1 MNLLLFLL
9 SIITV
14 SAVGIHSVRCA
25 DSQNKTK
32 LIIIGAG
39 PSGLAAATKL
49 ITDGVDEFIIL
60 EAENRI
66 GGRVYNLPYEGDT
79 FIDMGAQWVHGQEGN
94 PVYQMAKEHQ
104 LVKEECPT
112 FSGVLCFNS
121 SREPVDKEL
130 ASKLLK
136 TMFDVVESQDENSV
150 RDMSNYNGSLGDF
163 VLERVRTQLNN
174 NASLSHL
181 LSSPRFEELVE
192 YFGKY
197 ENSVDGSDSWF
208 QTSAKGLAQYES
220 LKGCNN
226 VEWKKGGY
234 GNVFK
239 LLMKQLPGQTQIDLS
254 NKILL
259 NKEVTKINWTDPNV
273 VLVECAD
280 GTSYT
285 GDKVLITV
293 SLGVLKT
300 KPDLFVPQLPSWKT
314 NAIENVFFGTLDK
327 IFLRFP
333 HKWWPAGV
341 GEFTGLNFVWT
352 KHDEET
358 LFKEVGGVD
367 DRPWVIDITGF
378 YTNTED
384 PLTLLGWI
392 SGPSARY
399 METLTDTQ
407 VGIDTMKLLRHFFSN
422 SSIPEPTRVVKS
434 TWNSNPHFK
443 GSYSSRSLK
452 TERANTSQSELAKP
466 VINTRGDRVALMFA
480 GEATNPTHYG
490 TVHGA
495 VETGWREA
503 DRIVNLRIRD
513 ALVAIGSPAA
523 I

>member
-1 MNLLLFLL
+1 MRLLHSLVA
-9 SIITV
+9 IIV
-14 SAVGIHSVRCA
+14 GAVISSVQCTE
-25 DSQNKTK
+25 SSSPNNYEYN

-39 PSGLAAATKL
+39 PSGIAAATQL
-49 ITDGVDEFIIL
+49 VTDGIETDFIIL
-60 EAENRI
+60 EAQDRI
-66 GGRVYNLPYEGDT
+66 GGRVHTVPYDGNT
-79 FIDMGAQWVHGQEGN
+79 SIDMGAQFIDGQVGN
-94 PVYQMAKEHQ
+94 PVYKMAKEHN
-104 LVKEECPT
+104 LTVEGCEDM
-112 FSGVLCFNS
+112 SGFHFYNS
-121 SREPVDKEL
+121 SGDPMDANDSLKFWEMVEGSMYGNKEM
-130 ASKLLK
+130 K
-136 TMFDVVESQDENSV
+136 Q
-150 RDMSNYNGSLGDF
+150 YNGSLGDY
-163 VLERVRTQLNN
+163 VWEKMRTDLAK
-174 NASLSHL
+174 NASLSHM
-181 LSSPRFEELVE
+181 LSSPRFEQLLN
-192 YFGKY
+192 YFGKF
-197 ENSVDGSDSWF
+197 ENAVDASDSWF
-208 QTSAKGLAQYES
+208 ETSARGIAQYDQ
-220 LKGCNN
+220 LDGCPGG
-226 VEWKKGGY
+226 VQWKKGGY